1 MTLFAE
7 SLRAFLQ
14 PIAPFLDDPN
24 ISEVMINGPTDVWI
38 EQGGRLY
45 RTGAQFTEQGL
56 LAAARNLAQYVG
68 RPLTEERPRLDA
80 RLPDGSRVHVV
91 LPPVARRG
99 PAVSIRKFSSA
110 MLSMDQLVTIG
121 ASTREA
127 VRFIQAAVMCRKN
140 IMVSGGTGSG
150 KTTLLN
156 CLSTFI
162 PNEDRII
169 TIEDSAELQL
179 QQEHLVPL
187 EARPADEKGR
197 GEVTIRDLLHSSL
210 RLRPDRIIIGEVR
223 GGEAFDLLQA
233 MNTGHA
239 GSMTTIHANSPVESL
254 SRLESLCLLAG
265 FDLPLRAIRSQVAAA
280 ISLVVCTSRLQDGRR
295 VWTHVT
301 EVIPLDARGDYRAR
315 DLFIYTQTGRG
326 EDGTVYGYLSPT
338 GLVPTFQGYLFAN
351 GFTDMT
357 AEFFSPATY
366 GYPPPPYYSGQ
377 DAPAAV
383 GGLQRSGTAPGVDNP
398 AW

>member
-7 SLRAFLQ
+7 SLRSFLY
-14 PIAPFLDDPN
+14 PIVAYLDDPN
-24 ISEVMINGPTDVWI
+24 ISEIMINGPTDVWV

-45 RTGAQFTEQGL
+45 RTPAQFTEQGL
-56 LAAARNLAQYVG
+56 MAAARNLAQYVG

-91 LPPVARRG
+91 LPPIARRG
-99 PAVSIRKFSSA
+99 TTIAIRKFSSA
-110 MLSMDQLVTIG
+110 MLSMDHLVQYGSAT
-121 ASTREA
+121 AEA
-127 VRFIQAAVMCRKN
+127 VRLLEAVVVCRKN
-140 IMVSGGTGSG
+140 TMVSGGTGSG

-162 PNEDRII
+162 PNSDRIV

-179 QQEHLVPL
+179 VQEHLVPL

-239 GSMTTIHANSPVESL
+239 GSMTTIHANSPAESL

-265 FDLPLRAIRSQVAAA
+265 FDLPLKAIRSQVAAA
-280 ISLVVCTSRLQDGRR
+280 IDVIVCTARLQDGTRR
-295 VWTHVT
+295 ITHVT
-301 EVIPLDARGDYRAR
+301 EVLPLDEKGDYRVH
-315 DLFIYTQTGRG
+315 DLFVYTQTAKQA
-326 EDGTVYGYLSPT
+326 DGSVVGYMAPT
-338 GLVPTFQGYLFAN
+338 GLVPSFLGYLNAN
-351 GFTDMT
+351 GYTDLT
-357 AEFFSPATY
+357 PAFFQPETY
-366 GYPPPPYYSGQ
+366 GYPPPPYFAGQ
-377 DAPAAV
+377 RPREPELRTQV
-383 GGLQRSGTAPGVDNP
+383 GGQP

>member
-1 MTLFAE
+1 MTLYAE
-7 SLRAFLQ
+7 SLRAFLA
-14 PIAPFLDDPN
+14 PVAPFLDDPN
-24 ISEVMINGPTDVWI
+24 ISEIMINGPTDVWV
-38 EQGGRLY
+38 EQAGRLY

-56 LAAARNLAQYVG
+56 VAAARNLAQYVG
-68 RPLTEERPRLDA
+68 RPLNEERPRLDA

-91 LPPVARRG
+91 LAPIARRG
-99 PAVSIRKFSSA
+99 PAIAIRKFSSA
-110 MLSMDQLVTIG
+110 MLSMDQLTQIG
-121 ASTREA
+121 ATTPEA
-127 VRFIQAAVMCRKN
+127 VRFIEAAVVCRKN

-179 QQEHLVPL
+179 VQEHLVPL
-187 EARPADEKGR
+187 EARPPDEKGR

-210 RLRPDRIIIGEVR
+210 RLRPDRILIGEVR

-239 GSMTTIHANSPVESL
+239 GSMTTIHANSPIESL

-280 ISLVVCTSRLQDGRR
+280 IDVIVCTSRLQDGRR

-301 EVIPLDARGDYRAR
+301 EVAPLDDRGDYRAR
-315 DLFIYTQTGRG
+315 DLFIYTQTGKG
-326 EDGTVYGYLSPT
+326 EDGSVVGYLSPT

-351 GFTDMT
+351 GFTDLT
-357 AEFFSPATY
+357 EGFFQPETY
-366 GYPPPPYYSGQ
+366 GYTPPPYFSGQ
-377 DAPAAV
+377 DAHG
-383 GGLQRSGTAPGVDNP
+383 GGLTRSGTSPGMDPP

>member
-1 MTLFAE
+1 MTLYAE
-7 SLRAFLQ
+7 SLRAFLH

-24 ISEVMINGPTDVWI
+24 ISEIMINGPTDVWI
-38 EQGGRLY
+38 EQSGRLY
-45 RTGAQFTEQGL
+45 KTGAQFTDQGL
-56 LAAARNLAQYVG
+56 VAAARNLAQYVG
-68 RPLTEERPRLDA
+68 RPLNDERPRLDA

-91 LPPVARRG
+91 MSPIARQG
-99 PAVSIRKFSSA
+99 PAIAIRKFSSA
-110 MLSMDQLVTIG
+110 MLSMDQLAQIG
-121 ASTREA
+121 ATTPEA
-127 VRFIQAAVMCRKN
+127 IRFIEAAVICRKN

-179 QQEHLVPL
+179 VQEHLVPL
-187 EARPADEKGR
+187 EARPPDEKGR
-197 GEVTIRDLLHSSL
+197 GEVSIRDLLHSSL
-210 RLRPDRIIIGEVR
+210 RLRPDRILIGEVR

-280 ISLVVCTSRLQDGRR
+280 IDIIVCTSRLQDGRR
-295 VWTHVT
+295 VWTNVT
-301 EVIPLDARGDYRAR
+301 EVVPLDERGDYRAR
-315 DLFIYTQTGRG
+315 DMFIYTQTGKG
-326 EDGTVYGYLSPT
+326 EDGSIMGYLSPT
-338 GLVPTFQGYLFAN
+338 SLVPTFQGYLFAN
-351 GFTDMT
+351 GFTDLT
-357 AEFFSPATY
+357 EGFFQPETY
-366 GYPPPPYYSGQ
+366 DYTPPPYFSGQ
-377 DAPAAV
+377 EVQA
-383 GGLQRSGTAPGVDNP
+383 GGLARTGTSPGMDPP

>member
-1 MTLFAE
+1 MTLYAE
-7 SLRAFLQ
+7 SLRAFLH

-24 ISEVMINGPTDVWI
+24 ISEIMINGPTDVWI
-38 EQGGRLY
+38 EQSGRLY
-45 RTGAQFTEQGL
+45 KTGAQFTAQGL
-56 LAAARNLAQYVG
+56 VAAARNLAQYVG
-68 RPLTEERPRLDA
+68 RPLNDERPRLDA

-91 LPPVARRG
+91 MSPIARQG
-99 PAVSIRKFSSA
+99 PAIAIRKFSSA
-110 MLSMDQLVTIG
+110 MLGMDQLVQIG
-121 ASTREA
+121 ATTPEA
-127 VRFIQAAVMCRKN
+127 VRFIEAAVICRKN

-179 QQEHLVPL
+179 VQEHLVPL
-187 EARPADEKGR
+187 EARPPDEKGR

-210 RLRPDRIIIGEVR
+210 RLRPDRILIGEVR

-254 SRLESLCLLAG
+254 SRLESLCMLAG

-280 ISLVVCTSRLQDGRR
+280 IDIIVCTSRLQDGRR

-301 EVIPLDARGDYRAR
+301 EVVPLDERGDYRAR
-315 DLFIYTQTGRG
+315 DMFTYTQTGKG
-326 EDGTVYGYLSPT
+326 DDGAIMGYFSPT
-338 GLVPTFQGYLFAN
+338 SLVPTFQGYLFAN
-351 GFTDMT
+351 GFTDLS
-357 AEFFSPATY
+357 ESFFQPETY
-366 GYPPPPYYSGQ
+366 GYRPPPYFNGQ
-377 DAPAAV
+377 EA
-383 GGLQRSGTAPGVDNP
+383 GGGPLTRSGTSPGMDP
-398 AW
+398 PSW

>member
-7 SLRAFLQ
+7 SLRAFLH
-14 PIAPFLDDPN
+14 PIAPFLEDPN
-24 ISEVMINGPTDVWI
+24 VSEVMINGPTDVWI
-38 EQGGRLY
+38 EQRGRLY

-68 RPLTEERPRLDA
+68 RPLSEERPRLDA

-91 LPPVARRG
+91 LPPIARRG
-99 PAVSIRKFSSA
+99 PAISIRKFSSS
-110 MLSMDQLVTIG
+110 MLSMDQLVNIG

-127 VRFIQAAVMCRKN
+127 VRFIQAAVQCRKN

-179 QQEHLVPL
+179 VQAHLVPL

-254 SRLESLCLLAG
+254 QRLESLCLLAG

-280 ISLVVCTSRLQDGRR
+280 INVVVCTSRLQDGRR

-301 EVIPLDARGDYRAR
+301 EVIPLDERGDYRVR

-326 EDGTVYGYLSPT
+326 EDGTVFGYLSPT

-351 GFTDMT
+351 GFNDMT
-357 AEFFSPATY
+357 AEFFNPAAY
-366 GYPPPPYYSGQ
+366 GYPPPPYFSGQ
-377 DAPAAV
+377 GEASPA
-383 GGLQRSGTAPGVDNP
+383 GGLQRAGTAPGMDNP

>member
-7 SLRAFLQ
+7 SLRAFLH
-14 PIAPFLDDPN
+14 PVAHLLDDPN
-24 ISEVMINGPTDVWI
+24 ITEVMINGPADVWV
-38 EQGGRLY
+38 EQAGRLY
-45 RTGAQFTEQGL
+45 RTPAQFTEQGL
-56 LAAARNLAQYVG
+56 VAAARNLAQYVG
-68 RPLTEERPRLDA
+68 RPLNEERPRLDA

-91 LPPVARRG
+91 LPPIARRG
-99 PAVSIRKFSSA
+99 PAIAIRKFSRT
-110 MLSMDQLVTIG
+110 MLTMHQLVQWRAATPESI
-121 ASTREA
+121 RFLEA
-127 VRFIQAAVMCRKN
+127 VVVCRKN

-156 CLSTFI
+156 CLSTYI

-179 QQEHLVPL
+179 AQEHLVPL

-239 GSMTTIHANSPVESL
+239 GSMTTIHANSPIESL

-265 FDLPLRAIRSQVAAA
+265 FDLPLKAIRSQVAAA
-280 ISLVVCTSRLQDGRR
+280 IDVIVCTSRLQDGRR
-295 VWTHVT
+295 VLTHIT
-301 EVIPLDARGDYRAR
+301 EVLPLDEKGDYRVR
-315 DLFIYTQTGRG
+315 DLFIFTQTARG
-326 EDGTVYGYLSPT
+326 EDGSVIGTFAPT
-338 GLVPTFQGYLFAN
+338 GVVPSFQGYLYAN
-351 GFTDMT
+351 GFTDL
-357 AEFFSPATY
+357 AEAYFQPETY
-366 GYPPPPYYSGQ
+366 GYPPPPYFAGQ
-377 DAPAAV
+377 DA
-383 GGLQRSGTAPGVDNP
+383 RSLVRPGTAPGMEP
-398 AW
+398 SW